1 MDFRSPVQAV
11 IPGAQGKILAVL
23 TRAGEPLNLRTV
35 ADLAGVS
42 AGQTSRVLGRLVR
55 LGLVHRRD
63 VPPIALF
70 RIQEGNLASQ
80 FVLQLTQMRELFLER
95 VATLAQSIEPP
106 PLNVSIFGSMVR
118 DQAGPDSD
126 IDLLVVRAFGTS
138 SDDDLWAKSLGEFEH
153 EVETLAGNPVSVI
166 EITEEEIP
174 ELVAS
179 GSALWQQ
186 LRDEGMLLLGVPLSR
201 ALEGD

>member
-126 IDLLVVRAFGTS
+126 ID
-138 SDDDLWAKSLGEFEH
+138 
-153 EVETLAGNPVSVI
+153 
-166 EITEEEIP
+166 
-174 ELVAS
+174 
-179 GSALWQQ
+179 
-186 LRDEGMLLLGVPLSR
+186 
-201 ALEGD
+201 